1 MAKRGFVLFYD
12 YAEQFGALSDASAG
26 KLIKAIFEYETTSA
40 TPKLPPKAEMA
51 FMFIKNSLD
60 ENKDKYEKTC
70 EKRSEAGIKS
80 GEIRHEQMLNK
91 INTCSF
97 SRTKRTDTDTETET
111 ETDTVTETDTKRA
124 KKTKGIPQKLIDAG
138 FDFDFDD
145 IYEKP

>member
-70 EKRSEAGIKS
+70 EKRREAGKAGGVAS
-80 GEIRHEQMLNK
+80 GI
-91 INTCSF
+91 
-97 SRTKRTDTDTETET
+97 SRLSKLSKCLKNEANEADTDTDTET